1 MDLER
6 ITALARSSFA
16 ASGSEARDRP
26 AGSGPGLTASRA
38 PSSIGSGE
46 SLAEAGVTLEL
57 SGLGQLVRDFEAG
70 DTNVLA
76 RLMAQQTAGDGLYG
90 DTRFGGGAPGA
101 PGAPELGRAA
111 GLSYPEGAGVP
122 MASAAATGTLRE
134 LPAAPLPDAA
144 TLADDWLALANQRWS
159 TNAAR
164 PLTPTQAWLAGV
176 GSDAT
181 AMASNAG
188 PAAMEVAGQHDAVL
202 GSPPVS
208 DPHAQPW
215 VIAAQWL
222 IPAYAW
228 NGLPVTL
235 GLVPSPRH
243 ASDEDEARADDQAP
257 AGGDEQPGAEDPAS
271 SEPAVVQVELSLPVL
286 GRIALQVRAL
296 QGGVQLTLVV
306 EDVPSLPVLRAALP
320 IIDAAMGRAGIRL
333 VDSRLRRRQPLP
345 AVRQDREAVAHN
357 GSAGVAPTLS
367 PMLFR
372 AAAEA
377 ALALAM
383 LTEGRLP
390 SAASQPAGNGL
401 PVGSSH

>member
-26 AGSGPGLTASRA
+26 AGSGSGLTASRA
-38 PSSIGSGE
+38 PSSIGNGE
-46 SLAEAGVTLEL
+46 SPAEAGVTLEL

-90 DTRFGGGAPGA
+90 DTRFGGGAPGT
-101 PGAPELGRAA
+101 PELGRAA
-111 GLSYPEGAGVP
+111 GLAYPEGAGVP
-122 MASAAATGTLRE
+122 MASAAATDTLRE
-134 LPAAPLPDAA
+134 VPAPPLPDAA

-176 GSDAT
+176 APDAT
-181 AMASNAG
+181 VVGTGAG
-188 PAAMEVAGQHDAVL
+188 PAAAMEVAGQHDTAPS
-202 GSPPVS
+202 SPPVS

-243 ASDEDEARADDQAP
+243 AGDEDEARADDQAP
-257 AGGDEQPGAEDPAS
+257 AGGEEQPGAEDPAS

-333 VDSRLRRRQPLP
+333 VDSRLRRRQPLSS
-345 AVRQDREAVAHN
+345 VREEREAATHHD
-357 GSAGVAPTLS
+357 SAGAAPTLS

-390 SAASQPAGNGL
+390 SAASQSAGNGL
-401 PVGSSH
+401 PVGSPH